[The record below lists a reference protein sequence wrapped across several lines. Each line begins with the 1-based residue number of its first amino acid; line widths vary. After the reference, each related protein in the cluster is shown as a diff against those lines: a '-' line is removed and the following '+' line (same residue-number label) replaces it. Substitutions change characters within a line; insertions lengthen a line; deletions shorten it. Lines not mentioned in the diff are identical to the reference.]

1 MSRLTDKVAIV
12 TGAGSGMG
20 RGIALRFAEEG
31 ASVVVSDF
39 NDEGGAETV
48 GQITTAG
55 GTAVFQHTDVTHED
69 EIRDLVRR
77 AVSEFGQLNVMHNN
91 VGGGRSSGLDCPVED
106 WDHDHAVNL
115 RAPLLGIKHSVP
127 ELKQAGGGAIIST
140 TSSCGIRPLPAIHG
154 YNSFKAGLIMLTMSA
169 AQELGQFYIRVNAIA
184 PGWTVTPGLTTT
196 LPGDLDDAERIA
208 SKAQPIPRAGRPRDI
223 ANCAVFLAS
232 DEADFITGVTIPVD
246 GGFVTMTN
254 QTPATQAEVRAVAER
269 SGSVPLYWR
278 EDA

>member
-1 MSRLTDKVAIV
+1 
-12 TGAGSGMG
+12 
-20 RGIALRFAEEG
+20 
-31 ASVVVSDF
+31 
-39 NDEGGAETV
+39 
-48 GQITTAG
+48 
-55 GTAVFQHTDVTHED
+55 
-69 EIRDLVRR
+69 
-77 AVSEFGQLNVMHNN
+77 
-91 VGGGRSSGLDCPVED
+91 
-106 WDHDHAVNL
+106 
-115 RAPLLGIKHSVP
+115 
-127 ELKQAGGGAIIST
+127 
-140 TSSCGIRPLPAIHG
+140 
-154 YNSFKAGLIMLTMSA
+154 
-169 AQELGQFYIRVNAIA
+169 
-184 PGWTVTPGLTTT
+184 LTTT